1 MRNPCYD
8 CYRPGTLTTDI
19 CSKCEVTQRKKQIA
33 DKLHIAEQV
42 VHWLSYQSEMNG
54 YEREQ
59 LKKMSNFLQ
68 DLREQIE

>member
-8 CYRPGTLTTDI
+8 CYRLGILTTDL
-19 CSKCEVTQRKKQIA
+19 CSKCEVTKRKKQIA

-42 VHWLSYQSEMNG
+42 VHWLSYQSEMSEG
-54 YEREQ
+54 ERAQ